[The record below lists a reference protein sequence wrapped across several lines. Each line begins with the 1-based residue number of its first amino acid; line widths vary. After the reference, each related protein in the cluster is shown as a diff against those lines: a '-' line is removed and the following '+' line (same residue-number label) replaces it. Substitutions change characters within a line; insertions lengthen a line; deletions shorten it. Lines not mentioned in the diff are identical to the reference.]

1 MYIPDSRL
9 IFKIVFISI
18 GDELFSDI
26 YPMKVIDGV
35 FFEVEGKV
43 Q

>member
-9 IFKIVFISI
+9 IFYDFISI
-18 GDELFSDI
+18 GDELFSDV

-35 FFEVEGKV
+35 FFEIEGKV